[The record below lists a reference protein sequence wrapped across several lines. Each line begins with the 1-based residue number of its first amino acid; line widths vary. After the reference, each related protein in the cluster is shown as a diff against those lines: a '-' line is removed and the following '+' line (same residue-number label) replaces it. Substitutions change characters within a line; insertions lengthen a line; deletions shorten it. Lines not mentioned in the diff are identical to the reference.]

1 MKKTILTMSA
11 LLLLTAGTVFAAN
24 EAPNPAPQ
32 QNGCSCACT
41 MKADGQGSAGHMHGQ
56 QPAPEQKVQPA
67 GMHKH

>member
-11 LLLLTAGTVFAAN
+11 LALLTAGTVFAAN

-41 MKADGQGSAGHMHGQ
+41 MKADGQGHAGHMQGQ
-56 QPAPEQKVQPA
+56 PPAPDQKMQTAP
-67 GMHKH
+67 KHLH